1 MIVYDNL
8 DPDNKKVV
16 EQIIKKHGFQAGFQ
30 SAYVQIFRKYVKV
43 DGNLYTKE
51 LACLLEISESL
62 KQ

>member
-8 DPDNKKVV
+8 DPDNKKIV
-16 EQIIKKHGFQAGFQ
+16 EQIIKKHDLQSEEQ
-30 SAYVQIFRKYVKV
+30 SAYVQIYRKYIKV